1 MVDRSRLNTLIVI
14 DTDIEIVIDIGIEI
28 SGMKT

>member
-14 DTDIEIVIDIGIEI
+14 DTDIEIAINIGIEI